1 LVDQEDKATD
11 IANTRIPYAST
22 LVQLNNAPIEVRGEK
37 QWQDWAQDLV
47 DQEDKATDIANTRIP
62 YASTL
67 VQTRGGPERFTYGIA
82 EQEEEDHE
90 NLNLEST
97 IDEVPNNFS
106 FVHISNPADQDEE
119 LVKIED
125 RQSVPLNFRF

>member
-1 LVDQEDKATD
+1 M
-11 IANTRIPYAST
+11 
-22 LVQLNNAPIEVRGEK
+22 
-37 QWQDWAQDLV
+37 V

-125 RQSVPLNFRF
+125 RQSVPLNFRFWETLMSPSASILKPIFKWNIICCFQS

>member
-1 LVDQEDKATD
+1 M
-11 IANTRIPYAST
+11 
-22 LVQLNNAPIEVRGEK
+22 
-37 QWQDWAQDLV
+37 V

-67 VQTRGGPERFTYGIA
+67 VQTQGGPERFTYGIA
-82 EQEEEDHE
+82 EQEEEEHE

-97 IDEVPNNFS
+97 IDEIPNNFS
-106 FVHISNPADQDEE
+106 FVHISNPEDQDEE

-125 RQSVPLNFRF
+125 SSRKVPLNFRFWEILMPHASILKPIFKWKHQMFASKVNSIRNEKQIT